1 MNQVLPAWKRNLPN
15 QITWLRVILVPFIV
29 VALSQGTIEG
39 GYVAAAIFIIGSISD
54 YFDGSLARK
63 WGVVSSFGKFMDP
76 IADKILVTST
86 LVMLIPSGRLDVY
99 MVLIL
104 LARDTLISGLR
115 SVAASENVII
125 PAGVLGKWKTAIQM
139 VAIPAVLIHEPLLG
153 VPVGRIGYWIL
164 WVSVGLSV
172 ISGVDYIW
180 DYMKA
185 VAKRMKK

>member
-15 QITWLRVILVPFIV
+15 WITWFRIFVVPFIV
-29 VALSQGTIEG
+29 LALSQGTNEG
-39 GYVAAAIFIIGSISD
+39 GYIAAAIFILGSISD

-63 WGVVSSFGKFMDP
+63 WGVVTSFGKFMDP

-115 SVAASENVII
+115 SVAASENVVI

-139 VAIPAVLIHEPLLG
+139 VAIPAVLIHEPLFNL
-153 VPVGRIGYWIL
+153 PVGRIGYWIL
-164 WVSVGLSV
+164 WVSVALSV
-172 ISGVDYIW
+172 ISGIDYIW
-180 DYMKA
+180 DYLKGRRK
-185 VAKRMKK
+185 VQK

>member
-15 QITWLRVILVPFIV
+15 QITWLRVILVPVIV
-29 VALSQGTIEG
+29 LALSHGSVEG
-39 GYVAAAIFIIGSISD
+39 GYFAALIFIIGSISD

-139 VAIPAVLIHEPLLG
+139 IAIPAVLIHEPLMG

-164 WVSVGLSV
+164 WISVALSV
-172 ISGVDYIW
+172 ISGVDYVW

>member
-15 QITWLRVILVPFIV
+15 WITWFRILIVPIIVI
-29 VALSQGTIEG
+29 ALGRGTVEG
-39 GYVAAAIFIIGSISD
+39 GYAAAVIFVLGSISD
-54 YFDGSLARK
+54 YFDGSLARQ

-104 LARDTLISGLR
+104 LARDTLVGGIR
-115 SVAASENVII
+115 SVAASENVVI

-164 WVSVGLSV
+164 WASVALSV
-172 ISGVDYIW
+172 VSGIDYVW
-180 DYMKA
+180 DYL
-185 VAKRMKK
+185 KRRRQA